1 MRFAFLKR
9 KQKTELLG
17 PTDMGS
23 ATERYETY
31 FPSVFAYVY
40 ACVGRDKPSREI
52 VVQAFHRAF
61 QRAGSSDE
69 DRFRTVLFRSA
80 RRMCRPVN
88 KNRSSSD
95 SDSLDPREHE
105 VMSLVFDA
113 RLTRDQIAHVFHIS
127 ETSVSSLLMTGLRKL
142 KEQTSPAAV
151 AAYAH
156 LA

>member
-1 MRFAFLKR
+1 MVFELFKR
-9 KQKTELLG
+9 GQKTKGSG

-23 ATERYETY
+23 VNERYNAY
-31 FPSVFAYVY
+31 FPRLFAYVY
-40 ACVGRDKPSREI
+40 ACVGPDKPAQEI

-80 RRMCRPVN
+80 RRMCRPVI
-88 KNRSSSD
+88 KNRGSND
-95 SDSLDPREHE
+95 GDSLDPREHE

-113 RLTRDQIAHVFHIS
+113 SLTRDQIAHVFHIS

-142 KEQTSPAAV
+142 KEQTSLAAV
-151 AAYAH
+151 AAYNH

>member
-1 MRFAFLKR
+1 MRFAFPKR
-9 KQKTELLG
+9 EQKTERLG
-17 PTDMGS
+17 PTDMVS

-31 FPSVFAYVY
+31 FPRVFAYVY
-40 ACVGRDKPSREI
+40 ACVGRDEPAQEI

-80 RRMCRPVN
+80 RRLCRPVT
-88 KNRSSSD
+88 KNRRSNEG
-95 SDSLDPREHE
+95 DSLDPREHE
-105 VMSLVFDA
+105 VISLVFDA
-113 RLTRDQIAHVFHIS
+113 GLTRDQIAHVFHIS

-151 AAYAH
+151 AAYQH
-156 LA
+156 LT

>member
-9 KQKTELLG
+9 EQKTEPPG
-17 PTDMGS
+17 PADIGS
-23 ATERYETY
+23 TTERYEAY
-31 FPSVFAYVY
+31 FPRVFAYVY
-40 ACVGRDKPSREI
+40 ACVGRDKPTQEI

-80 RRMCRPVN
+80 RRMCRSVS
-88 KNRSSSD
+88 KNRRSND
-95 SDSLDPREHE
+95 GDSLDPREHE

-113 RLTRDQIAHVFHIS
+113 GLTRDQIAHVFHIS

-151 AAYAH
+151 AAYNH

>member
-1 MRFAFLKR
+1 MGFAFLKR
-9 KQKTELLG
+9 EQKAERLG
-17 PTDMGS
+17 PTDMGR

-31 FPSVFAYVY
+31 FPRIFAYVY
-40 ACVGRDKPSREI
+40 ACVGRDKPAKEI

-61 QRAGSSDE
+61 QRAGSSE
-69 DRFRTVLFRSA
+69 EVRFRTVLFRSA
-80 RRMCRPVN
+80 RRMCRPVI
-88 KNRSSSD
+88 KSRRSND
-95 SDSLDPREHE
+95 GESLDPREHE

-113 RLTRDQIAHVFHIS
+113 GLTRDQIAHVFHIS
-127 ETSVSSLLMTGLRKL
+127 ETSFSSLLMTGLRKL

>member
-1 MRFAFLKR
+1 MGLKLFKR
-9 KQKTELLG
+9 GQKTK
-17 PTDMGS
+17 GS
-23 ATERYETY
+23 GQADTGSVSERYETY
-31 FPSVFAYVY
+31 FPRVFAYVY
-40 ACVGRDKPSREI
+40 ACVGRDKPAQEI

-80 RRMCRPVN
+80 RRMCRPVI
-88 KNRSSSD
+88 KNRRPND
-95 SDSLDPREHE
+95 GDSLDPREHE

-113 RLTRDQIAHVFHIS
+113 GLTRDQIAHVFHIS

-151 AAYAH
+151 AAYNHFA
-156 LA
+156 

>member
-9 KQKTELLG
+9 EQKTEPPG

-23 ATERYETY
+23 TTERYETY
-31 FPSVFAYVY
+31 FPRVFAYVY
-40 ACVGRDKPSREI
+40 ACVGRDMPAQEI

-80 RRMCRPVN
+80 RRLCRPVI
-88 KNRSSSD
+88 KQRRPD
-95 SDSLDPREHE
+95 DGDSLDAREHE

-113 RLTRDQIAHVFHIS
+113 GLTRDQIAHVFHIS
-127 ETSVSSLLMTGLRKL
+127 ETSVNSLLMTGLRKL
-142 KEQTSPAAV
+142 KEQTSLAAV

>member
-9 KQKTELLG
+9 KKKTERLG
-17 PTDMGS
+17 STDVDS
-23 ATERYETY
+23 VDERYNAY
-31 FPSVFAYVY
+31 FPRIFAYVY
-40 ACVGRDKPSREI
+40 ACVGREKPAQEI

-69 DRFRTVLFRSA
+69 NRFRTVLFRSA
-80 RRMCRPVN
+80 RRMCRPVIKSRKSN
-88 KNRSSSD
+88 D
-95 SDSLDPREHE
+95 GDSLDPREHE

-113 RLTRDQIAHVFHIS
+113 RLTRDQIAHLFHIS
-127 ETSVSSLLMTGLRKL
+127 ETSVSSLLITGLRKL

>member
-1 MRFAFLKR
+1 MGFSFLKR
-9 KQKTELLG
+9 EQKTEHLG
-17 PTDMGS
+17 PTDMGG

-31 FPSVFAYVY
+31 FPRIFAYVY
-40 ACVGRDKPSREI
+40 ACVGRDKPAQEI

-61 QRAGSSDE
+61 QRAGSSHE

-80 RRMCRPVN
+80 RRMCRPVIKSRRPN
-88 KNRSSSD
+88 D
-95 SDSLDPREHE
+95 GDSLDPREHE

-113 RLTRDQIAHVFHIS
+113 GLTRDQITHVFHIS
-127 ETSVSSLLMTGLRKL
+127 ETSVNSMLMTGLRKL

>member
-1 MRFAFLKR
+1 MGFELFKR
-9 KQKTELLG
+9 GQKTTGSG
-17 PTDMGS
+17 PTDMGR

-31 FPSVFAYVY
+31 FPRIFAYVY
-40 ACVGRDKPSREI
+40 ACVGRDKPAQEI

-80 RRMCRPVN
+80 RRMCRPVI
-88 KNRSSSD
+88 KNRRPND
-95 SDSLDPREHE
+95 GDSLDPREHE

-113 RLTRDQIAHVFHIS
+113 GLTRDQIAHVFHIS

>member
-9 KQKTELLG
+9 GKKTERPG
-17 PTDMGS
+17 PTDLGS
-23 ATERYETY
+23 STERYETY
-31 FPSVFAYVY
+31 FPRVFAYVY
-40 ACVGRDKPSREI
+40 ACVGRDKPAQEI

-80 RRMCRPVN
+80 RRMCRPVI
-88 KNRSSSD
+88 KNRRPND
-95 SDSLDPREHE
+95 DDSLDPRERE

-113 RLTRDQIAHVFHIS
+113 RLTRGQIAHVFHIS

-151 AAYAH
+151 AAYNH

>member
-1 MRFAFLKR
+1 MGFAFLKR
-9 KQKTELLG
+9 EQKTERLG

-31 FPSVFAYVY
+31 FPRIFAYVY
-40 ACVGRDKPSREI
+40 ACVGRDKPAQEI

-80 RRMCRPVN
+80 RRMCRPVI
-88 KNRSSSD
+88 KTRRSND
-95 SDSLDPREHE
+95 GDSLDPREHE

-113 RLTRDQIAHVFHIS
+113 GLTRDQIAHVFHIS

-142 KEQTSPAAV
+142 KEQTSMAAV
-151 AAYAH
+151 AAYNH

>member
-1 MRFAFLKR
+1 MGFSFLKR
-9 KQKTELLG
+9 EQKTERPG
-17 PTDMGS
+17 PTDMSG

-31 FPSVFAYVY
+31 FPRIFAYVY
-40 ACVGRDKPSREI
+40 ACVGRDKPAQEI

-69 DRFRTVLFRSA
+69 NRFRTVLFRSA
-80 RRMCRPVN
+80 RRLCRPVI
-88 KNRSSSD
+88 KNRRPND
-95 SDSLDPREHE
+95 GESLDAREHE

-113 RLTRDQIAHVFHIS
+113 GLTRGQIAHVFHIS
-127 ETSVSSLLMTGLRKL
+127 ETSVNSLLMTGLHKL
-142 KEQTSPAAV
+142 KEQTSLAAV